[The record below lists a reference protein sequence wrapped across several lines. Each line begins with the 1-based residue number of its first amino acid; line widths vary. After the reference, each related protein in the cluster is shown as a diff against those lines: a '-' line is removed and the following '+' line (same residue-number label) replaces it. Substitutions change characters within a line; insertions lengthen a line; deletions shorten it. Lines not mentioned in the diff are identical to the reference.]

1 MDDKNEFEKIRKDL
15 SYFYDCV
22 KANSEKLR
30 FLFITGVTRYS
41 NTSIFSAFND
51 LYDIS
56 LNTNYGSLL
65 GYTDTEIDT
74 YFGDYLKDF
83 AIQLNTSYEDVKANL
98 KKNYDGY
105 CFEETASVH
114 VYNTWSVISFING
127 FNKNTSFPYKPYW
140 SNTDA
145 YSTLVM
151 NFLKD
156 ISNVQF

>member
-1 MDDKNEFEKIRKDL
+1 MFINPLISAQNNLQQVKQDWNSDFNQTETLVCRKCGTTLDDFLHTGFVGCFECYKT
-15 SYFYDCV
+15 FYP
-22 KANSEKLR
+22 
-30 FLFITGVTRYS
+30 
-41 NTSIFSAFND
+41 
-51 LYDIS
+51 
-56 LNTNYGSLL
+56 
-65 GYTDTEIDT
+65 
-74 YFGDYLKDF
+74 YLKDF

-140 SNTDA
+140 SNTGA

-156 ISNVQF
+156 I